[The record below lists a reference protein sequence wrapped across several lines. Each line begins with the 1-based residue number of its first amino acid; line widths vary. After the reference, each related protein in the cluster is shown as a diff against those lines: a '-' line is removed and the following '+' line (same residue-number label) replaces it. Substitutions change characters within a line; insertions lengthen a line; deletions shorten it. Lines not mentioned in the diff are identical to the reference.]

1 LKKKVN
7 NAGIYKGASLETL
20 DLSDFDSIMS
30 TNVRSIIVLTK
41 LCLPYL
47 IAQKG
52 SIINNSS
59 INGTCSMAGVLAYSM
74 SKAALDQFTKCLA
87 LG

>member
-1 LKKKVN
+1 
-7 NAGIYKGASLETL
+7 LENL
-20 DLSDFDSIMS
+20 DLNDFDNIMN

-52 SIINNSS
+52 TIVNNSS
-59 INGTCSMAGVLAYSM
+59 INGTCSMSGVLAYSM
-74 SKAALDQFTKCLA
+74 SKSALDQFTKCLA
-87 LG
+87 LGI